1 MGNGLKHIVISLG
14 YNASSLAA
22 QIGNNALPQGW
33 GYNAIQQISFRIGGS
48 SQYFMTGQQLLAK
61 VLRQVRT
68 QNQAQALLELGG
80 SAVYSAAAYGTPGGA
95 DFSNNQYAQ
104 VVVPIW
110 CMPGADGLNV
120 PLPAD
125 TLA

>member
-48 SQYFMTGQQLLAK
+48 SQYFMTGQQLLRGRHLPAGPCLGM
-61 VLRQVRT
+61 VLRD
-68 QNQAQALLELGG
+68 A
-80 SAVYSAAAYGTPGGA
+80 
-95 DFSNNQYAQ
+95 
-104 VVVPIW
+104 
-110 CMPGADGLNV
+110 
-120 PLPAD
+120 
-125 TLA
+125 